1 MNEDRLL
8 IIEEISKKTRIPL
21 ASIRYK
27 KHRGEM
33 PFLFRLGRRVVGYES
48 ECDAW
53 IAEQRAQQGAVF
65 GVDDQ

>member
-1 MNEDRLL
+1 VPDRILVL
-8 IIEEISKKTRIPL
+8 KEISEKTRIPE

-53 IAEQRAQQGAVF
+53 IAEQRARQGARA
-65 GVDDQ
+65 G